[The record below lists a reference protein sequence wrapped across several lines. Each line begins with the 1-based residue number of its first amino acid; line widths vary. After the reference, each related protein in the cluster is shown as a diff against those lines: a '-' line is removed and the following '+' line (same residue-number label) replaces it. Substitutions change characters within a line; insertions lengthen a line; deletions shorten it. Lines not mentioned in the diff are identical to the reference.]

1 MSLLNIS
8 ALAKRINLDFSDV
21 VDEGISF
28 SRVGADIQL
37 EDQQL
42 SFNKN
47 LLINSTSSTYE
58 LGGTVDLR
66 EGTLKNE
73 MIVTLP
79 VSESLPWYAAYVAI
93 ANPLAGIGVA
103 IGERILRKPIQRMS
117 SAKFTVDGR
126 IDDPEVKFLTLWGE
140 SIDAMPDAGERL
152 SPDLLDPRKSAKD
165 ETQ

>member
-1 MSLLNIS
+1 
-8 ALAKRINLDFSDV
+8 
-21 VDEGISF
+21 
-28 SRVGADIQL
+28 
-37 EDQQL
+37 
-42 SFNKN
+42 
-47 LLINSTSSTYE
+47 
-58 LGGTVDLR
+58 VDLR

-152 SPDLLDPRKSAKD
+152 SPHLLDPRKSAKD